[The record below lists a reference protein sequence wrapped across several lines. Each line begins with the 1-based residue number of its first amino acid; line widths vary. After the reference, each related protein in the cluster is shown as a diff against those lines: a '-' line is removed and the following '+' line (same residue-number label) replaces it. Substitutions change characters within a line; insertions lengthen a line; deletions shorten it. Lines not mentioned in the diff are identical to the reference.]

1 MIIRFSVENWMS
13 FREECS
19 FSMIASREKQHGE
32 RIARVKKY
40 PVKILP
46 VTAVYGA
53 NAAGKSNFF
62 EALYFM
68 RQIVVHGRAPDYNI
82 PVRPFLLDSEC
93 VKKPSRFQIELLAE
107 ENIYEFSFSATKE
120 AVLEEKLLQ
129 ITKDAEKIL
138 YERTADK
145 IRFDASFKGETLQFL
160 KFIHKGTRENQLF
173 LTNSFLQNAK
183 NFTPVYNWFKNME
196 FIEPDTEFWDFERLI
211 KEQDSF
217 GSEMNKILS
226 LLDSGISG
234 LGGVEVS
241 LDSVPLPKD
250 FKLHLLDVLKEDH
263 LIPVSGPRNQ
273 RFIFSRNG
281 EELKAHK
288 LITYHSSGSE
298 RKVEFEFYQESDGT
312 RRLID
317 LLPYFLG
324 MTNKNV
330 GRIFIIDELDRSL
343 HTLLT
348 RKLLELYLAGCLE
361 QSRNQLLFTT
371 HDVLLM
377 DQSLLRRDEMWI
389 AEREENGNS
398 KMYSFSEYK
407 DVRNDKDIRKSYLQ
421 GRLGGIPRIL
431 LEGSFGEI

>member
-19 FSMIASREKQHGE
+19 FSMIASREKQHGK

-46 VTAVYGA
+46 VTAVYGG

-68 RQIVVHGRAPDYNI
+68 RQMVVHGRAPDYNI

-93 VKKPSRFQIELLAE
+93 VKKPSRFKMELLAE
-107 ENIYEFSFSATKE
+107 ENIYEFSFAVTRE

-129 ITKDAEKIL
+129 ITKNAEKIL
-138 YERTADK
+138 YERTVDK
-145 IRFDASFKGETLQFL
+145 IKFESSIKGENLKFL

-183 NFTPVYNWFKNME
+183 NFIPVYNWFKSVK
-196 FIEPDTEFWDFERLI
+196 FIRPDTEFMDFERFI

-217 GSEMNKILS
+217 GSEMSKILS
-226 LLDSGISG
+226 LLDSGISSLEG
-234 LGGVEVS
+234 EEVS
-241 LDSVPLPKD
+241 LDLVDLPKE
-250 FKLHLLDVLKEDH
+250 FKSHLQDILKEEK
-263 LIPVSGPRNQ
+263 LISVSGPRNQ
-273 RFIFSRNG
+273 RFIFTRNG
-281 EELKAHK
+281 EELKVQK
-288 LITYHSSGSE
+288 LITYHSSGSDQ
-298 RKVEFEFYQESDGT
+298 KVVFELHQESDGT
-312 RRLID
+312 MRLID
-317 LLPYFLG
+317 LLPSFLD
-324 MTNKNV
+324 MANKDV
-330 GRIFIIDELDRSL
+330 AKIFIIDELDRSL

-348 RKLLELYLAGCLE
+348 RKLLELYLAGCSE
-361 QSRNQLLFTT
+361 HSRNQLLFTT

-377 DQSLLRRDEMWI
+377 DQSLFRRDEMWI